1 MYQKW
6 NNFVIN
12 YDDGFVDVFLNGV
25 LVASAS
31 NVMPFMYFDDIVVG
45 AKNGIMGGICNVN
58 YYKNTMSEKTIKL
71 NYRTLRIKEFPYI

>member
-1 MYQKW
+1 
-6 NNFVIN
+6 
-12 YDDGFVDVFLNGV
+12 LNGV